1 MRKPNLYSMTCR
13 RQALRGFRN
22 EGGQERQKAEL
33 IAGNEFNM
41 QRKQGNAGKPSHR
54 YSAKDTLVPVSFICS
69 APKAKSVSVI
79 GDFNE
84 WNPEAN
90 RMKRH
95 PDGSWQSSFP
105 VHSGHHRYQ
114 FLIDGVPHLDPQAT
128 GVVKIDGDSKASLL
142 SVS

>member
-1 MRKPNLYSMTCR
+1 M
-13 RQALRGFRN
+13 ARN
-22 EGGQERQKAEL
+22 EFRMQKKPRN
-33 IAGNEFNM
+33 I
-41 QRKQGNAGKPSHR
+41 GKPGHR

-69 APKAKSVSVI
+69 ATKAKSVSVI

-105 VHSGHHRYQ
+105 VPSGHHRYQ
-114 FLIDGVPHLDPQAT
+114 FLIDGVPHLDPLAA
-128 GVVKIDGDSKASLL
+128 GVVKIDENAKASLL